1 MTSSPFLVEEG
12 SGKPTYT
19 HLFACISEEEDGYTV
34 RVRLHNQMKQRNGA
48 HGEEIA
54 DTLETAS
61 MLIAALVAEF
71 SIPQD
76 CIEIEILMQKMADGT
91 RH

>member
-34 RVRLHNQMKQRNGA
+34 RVRLYNQMKQQNGA

-76 CIEIEILMQKMADGT
+76 CIKIEILMQKMTDGT

>member
-1 MTSSPFLVEEG
+1 MTSSPFLAEEG
-12 SGKPTYT
+12 SGKPSYT
-19 HLFACISEEEDGYTV
+19 HLLACISEEEDGYTV
-34 RVRLHNQMKQRNGA
+34 RVRLYNQMKQQNSA

-71 SIPQD
+71 SIAQD
-76 CIEIEILMQKMADGT
+76 CIRIEILMQKTTDGT

>member
-12 SGKPTYT
+12 SDKPSYT
-19 HLFACISEEEDGYTV
+19 HLFAFISEEEDGYTV
-34 RVRLHNQMKQRNGA
+34 RVWLYNKMKQQNSA

-71 SIPQD
+71 SIAQD
-76 CIEIEILMQKMADGT
+76 CIKIEILMQEMTDGT